1 MALLIAIATFLIAT
15 CVVFAVWILAGGGP
29 TRDAIRERLDAV
41 RLAERRGNKTQEL
54 DIVRDEMLSTVPW
67 MDRLL
72 QRWSWVGGLK
82 KLLLQ
87 AGLTTKPGKVLLGS
101 AVLGL
106 AGYEIAAL
114 FGFAVPLSVAGGIAM
129 LLLPL
134 AIILVTRRRRL
145 RKFEERFPEGLD
157 LLGRAVRAGH
167 AFTTGLEL
175 IADECPAPV
184 SEEFR
189 TTFEEQNLGL
199 PLKDALLNMTDRVP
213 LIDVRMFV
221 TALLVQKET
230 GGNLVEI
237 LDELAR
243 VIRERFRIYR
253 EVRIKT
259 AQGRLTAGILIAMP
273 FIMIA
278 LLGGVNSNYMNI
290 LFTDPTGQWMLI
302 GAGAMQLVGSLILWK
317 IVHIDV

>member
-15 CVVFAVWILAGGGP
+15 CIVFAIWILAGGGP

-41 RLAERRGNKTQEL
+41 RLAEQRGNKSPEL
-54 DIVRDEMLSTVPW
+54 DLVRDEMLSTVPW

-72 QRWSWVGGLK
+72 QQWTWVGSLK

-87 AGLTTKPGKVLLGS
+87 AGLTTRPANVLLGS
-101 AVLGL
+101 AVLGFV
-106 AGYEIAAL
+106 GYEIASFFQSRVAI
-114 FGFAVPLSVAGGIAM
+114 SVASGIAL

-134 AIILVTRRRRL
+134 TIIVIKRRRRL

-199 PLKDALLNMTDRVP
+199 PLKDALLNMTERVP

-253 EVRIKT
+253 EVGIKT
-259 AQGRLTAGILIAMP
+259 AQGRLTAAILIVMP

-278 LLGGVNSNYMNI
+278 LLGSVNSNYMNI
-290 LFTDPTGQWMLI
+290 LFTDPVGEWLLI
-302 GAGAMQLVGSLILWK
+302 GAGAMQFIGSLILWK

>member
-1 MALLIAIATFLIAT
+1 MAFLIALVTFLIAV
-15 CVVFAVWILAGGGP
+15 CIIFAIWILAGGGP
-29 TRDAIRERLDAV
+29 KQDVVQERLESV
-41 RLAERRGNKTQEL
+41 RTAERRGIESPDL
-54 DIVRDEMLSTVPW
+54 GIVRDEKPTPVPW
-67 MDRLL
+67 LNRVLL
-72 QRWSWVGGLK
+72 NWMWVES
-82 KLLLQ
+82 LQ
-87 AGLTTKPGKVLLGS
+87 KFIHQSGLTIKPVEVLLIS
-101 AVLGL
+101 AVLGVV
-106 AGYEIAAL
+106 GYVIAAFFSAGSTFSAV
-114 FGFAVPLSVAGGIAM
+114 FGLAM
-129 LLLPL
+129 IFFPL
-134 AIILVTRRRRL
+134 AFIAIKRSRRL
-145 RKFEERFPEGLD
+145 HRFEERFPEALD

-175 IADECPAPV
+175 IAEESPAPI

-199 PLKDALLNMTDRVP
+199 PLRDTLVNLTERVP

-243 VIRERFRIYR
+243 LIRERFRIYR
-253 EVRIKT
+253 EVKIKT
-259 AQGRLTAGILIAMP
+259 AQGRLTAVVLIAMP

-278 LLGGVNSNYMNI
+278 LLSLVNSSYIKI
-290 LFTDPTGQWMLI
+290 LFTDSTGQTLLI
-302 GAGAMQLVGSLILWK
+302 IAAVLQILGSLILWR

>member
-1 MALLIAIATFLIAT
+1 MALLIALVTFLIAV
-15 CVVFAVWILAGGGP
+15 CIILAIWILAGGGP
-29 TRDAIRERLDAV
+29 KQDVVRERLESV
-41 RLAERRGNKTQEL
+41 RSAERRGIESPDL
-54 DIVRDEMLSTVPW
+54 GIVRDEKPSSVPW
-67 MDRLL
+67 VNRVLL
-72 QRWSWVGGLK
+72 NWMWVEGLQK
-82 KLLLQ
+82 FILQ
-87 AGLTTKPGKVLLGS
+87 SGLTIKPVEVFLIS
-101 AVLGL
+101 AVLGV
-106 AGYEIAAL
+106 AGY
-114 FGFAVPLSVAGGIAM
+114 VIAM
-129 LLLPL
+129 FFSAGSTFSSVIGLAMIFFPL
-134 AIILVTRRRRL
+134 AFIAIKRRRRL
-145 RKFEERFPEGLD
+145 RRFEERFPEALD

-175 IADECPAPV
+175 IAEESPAPI

-199 PLKDALLNMTDRVP
+199 PLRDTLVNLTDRVP

-243 VIRERFRIYR
+243 LIRERFRIYR
-253 EVRIKT
+253 EVKIKT
-259 AQGRLTAGILIAMP
+259 AQGRLTAVVLIAMP

-278 LLGGVNSNYMNI
+278 LLSLVNSSYIKI
-290 LFTDPTGQWMLI
+290 LFTDSTGQTLLI
-302 GAGAMQLVGSLILWK
+302 IAAVLQILGSLILWR